1 MILMDLGTLK
11 PLNSSSVVTG
21 GVPSQSISGAKK
33 RSDPK
38 MVPGAEGA
46 PQKSPS
52 ETLVAQC
59 FLSGVPAFH
68 RPSKSRVL
76 GHTHRLQLLQTQV

>member
-38 MVPGAEGA
+38 MVPSAEGA

-52 ETLVAQC
+52 ETLVQATVSPV
-59 FLSGVPAFH
+59 FSLRGSSFP
-68 RPSKSRVL
+68 
-76 GHTHRLQLLQTQV
+76 